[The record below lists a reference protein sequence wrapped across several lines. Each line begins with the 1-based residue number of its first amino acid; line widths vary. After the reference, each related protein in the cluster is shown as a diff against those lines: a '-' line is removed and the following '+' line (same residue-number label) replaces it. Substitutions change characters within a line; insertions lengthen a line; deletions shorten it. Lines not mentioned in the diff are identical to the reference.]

1 LNVEYVV
8 YLAFLLAL
16 AGYLARDELWLR
28 LLMLAASAN
37 YIIYYYTV
45 TDAPLWSAIA
55 TSGALALVNL
65 AVIVIVILERTT
77 FTMTPPVA
85 SIYRSF
91 DMLTPGQFR
100 RIMRHGT
107 IRRAEEPVRLTT
119 EGMRVEKLHF
129 VTDGGVTVTKQ
140 GRRTEIPARIFVGE
154 IAYATGNVASATV
167 EVSPGSAWV
176 EWDQEALRRLTR
188 RFPAL
193 GVALVAQFNVDLLG
207 KVATS
212 QPIARTAPDRE
223 PGRRIA
229 R

>member
-1 LNVEYVV
+1 LHVEHFV
-8 YLAFLLAL
+8 YLAFLFAL
-16 AGYLARDELWLR
+16 AGYIARDELWLR

-37 YIIYYYTV
+37 YLAYYYAV
-45 TDAPLWSAIA
+45 TDAPLWSAIL
-55 TSGALALVNL
+55 TSGTLALVNL
-65 AVIVIVILERTT
+65 AMIVVVILERTT
-77 FTMTPPVA
+77 FTMTKPVA
-85 SIYRSF
+85 TIYRSF

-107 IRRAEEPVRLTT
+107 IRTAEEPVRLTT

-129 VTDGGVTVTKQ
+129 VTEGGAIVTKQ

-167 EVSPGSAWV
+167 EVAAGSAWV
-176 EWDQEALRRLTR
+176 EWDQEALRSLTR

-212 QPIARTAPDRE
+212 QPIGRATGDRE
-223 PGRRIA
+223 PERRLA